1 MARPSQYPLELRR
14 RAVRMVAEVRPDY
27 DTEWA
32 AMKAVAAKLGIGT
45 TETLRKWVR
54 QDEIDAGT
62 RPGTTTE
69 ESAELKRL
77 KKENAELKRAN
88 EILKAA
94 GEFLRGRARPATH
107 TLVAFIDEH
116 RDRFGGVEP
125 ICRVLT
131 EHDCKIAP
139 STYYAHHKRRQ
150 APSART
156 VRDTELKTLI
166 KEAYDAN
173 YRVYGARKIW
183 RHLNRQGQTVAR
195 CTVERLMRELGI
207 TGAVR
212 GKRVITTIPDP
223 SAPRAP
229 DLVDRDFVAS
239 APNRCWVA
247 DFTHVATFSGV
258 VYVAFVVDTF
268 SRRIVGWSA
277 STTKQTR
284 LVLDAL
290 DMGLWQRDRDQHP
303 PLPGE
308 LVHHSDAGSQYTSF
322 TLAEHLEK
330 AGIAASIGSVGNA
343 YDNALM
349 ESTIG
354 LFKTEVIK
362 PQRPWRSLAQ
372 VELATA
378 EWTDWYNHTRL
389 HGEIGHIP
397 PAEYETNHYLSTTK
411 PQVTTNI

>member
-1 MARPSQYPLELRR
+1 MPGPAGDDDGGVRADQGNEEGDR
-14 RAVRMVAEVRPDY
+14 RAE
-27 DTEWA
+27 
-32 AMKAVAAKLGIGT
+32 
-45 TETLRKWVR
+45 
-54 QDEIDAGT
+54 AGQ
-62 RPGTTTE
+62 RNPEGGG
-69 ESAELKRL
+69 K
-77 KKENAELKRAN
+77 
-88 EILKAA
+88 
-94 GEFLRGRARPATH
+94 FLRGRARPATH

-139 STYYAHHKRRQ
+139 SAYYAHLKRRQ

-156 VRDTELKTLI
+156 VRDAELKTLI
-166 KEAYDAN
+166 QEAYDAN

-183 RHLNRQGQTVAR
+183 RHLNRQGQSMAR

-212 GKRVITTIPDP
+212 GKKVITTIPDP
-223 SAPRAP
+223 TATPGRP
-229 DLVDRDFVAS
+229 DLVDRNSVAG

-290 DMGLWQRDRDQHP
+290 DMGL
-303 PLPGE
+303 
-308 LVHHSDAGSQYTSF
+308 
-322 TLAEHLEK
+322 
-330 AGIAASIGSVGNA
+330 
-343 YDNALM
+343 
-349 ESTIG
+349 
-354 LFKTEVIK
+354 
-362 PQRPWRSLAQ
+362 
-372 VELATA
+372 
-378 EWTDWYNHTRL
+378 
-389 HGEIGHIP
+389 
-397 PAEYETNHYLSTTK
+397 
-411 PQVTTNI
+411 

>member
-1 MARPSQYPLELRR
+1 M
-14 RAVRMVAEVRPDY
+14 
-27 DTEWA
+27 
-32 AMKAVAAKLGIGT
+32 
-45 TETLRKWVR
+45 
-54 QDEIDAGT
+54 
-62 RPGTTTE
+62 
-69 ESAELKRL
+69 
-77 KKENAELKRAN
+77 
-88 EILKAA
+88 
-94 GEFLRGRARPATH
+94 
-107 TLVAFIDEH
+107 DEH

-125 ICRVLT
+125 ICRVLS

-156 VRDTELKTLI
+156 IRDTELKILI
-166 KEAYDAN
+166 QEAYDDN

-212 GKRVITTIPDP
+212 GKRVITTIPDL

-229 DLVDRDFVAS
+229 DLVDRDFVAN

-277 STTKQTR
+277 STTKQTQ

-303 PLPGE
+303 YLPGE
-308 LVHHSDAGSQYTSF
+308 LIHHSDAGSQGGFKWSLQHLVIGGVAGGCGEAAAGCSVVSRADA
-322 TLAEHLEK
+322 LA
-330 AGIAASIGSVGNA
+330 G
-343 YDNALM
+343 
-349 ESTIG
+349 
-354 LFKTEVIK
+354 
-362 PQRPWRSLAQ
+362 
-372 VELATA
+372 
-378 EWTDWYNHTRL
+378 
-389 HGEIGHIP
+389 
-397 PAEYETNHYLSTTK
+397 PADGR
-411 PQVTTNI
+411 VA